1 MPNKGK
7 FIGSQDNLFVP
18 NAPTIGTATA
28 GNTQVSVTFTA
39 PSDVGNDAI
48 TAYGASVTD
57 GTNVI
62 GATGSSS
69 PVTVTGLT
77 NGTSY
82 TAQVWAINDY
92 GNGPL
97 SAATASFSPV
107 LSKCLHLGGFINAG
121 GQQSTNIVETFNLD
135 SQANATDFGD
145 LSAGRTMLSSS
156 SSSTRAVVFGGG
168 TTQSSGDVVDIIE
181 YFTFASA
188 GNATDFGNLT
198 FARYKGAGFGNSTK
212 GLYAGGRNSGAIQ
225 VQNIDAVNIASLG
238 DATDFGDI
246 SGWSG
251 NKTSYISGLAS
262 PTRGI
267 MAGRPNTIHYVTFA
281 SAGNS
286 QDFGD
291 MTVDR
296 YIMSEACSS
305 NTRGMFA
312 GGILSDFSGRSNVI
326 DFITIASLGNAQDFG
341 DLSAAKRE
349 GASTSSK
356 TKGSYMGG
364 ETSATQGDG
373 LNVIEFWTIASA
385 GNAAD
390 FGDLTKASEEGTACS
405 STHGGIA

>member
-1 MPNKGK
+1 MPNRGK
-7 FIGSQDNLFVP
+7 FIGNDNLYVP
-18 NAPTIGTATA
+18 DAPTIGDATA
-28 GNTQVSVTFTA
+28 GNTQVSVAFTA
-39 PSDVGNDAI
+39 PSDVGNDDI
-48 TAYGASVTD
+48 TAYGVSATD

-82 TAQVWAINDY
+82 TAQAWAINDY

-97 SAATASFSPV
+97 SAATASFTPV
-107 LSKCLHLGGFINAG
+107 LSKCLHLGGFTSVG

-135 SQANATDFGD
+135 SQGNATDFGD
-145 LSAGRTMLSSS
+145 LSANRNMLSSA
-156 SSSTRAVVFGGG
+156 SSSTRAVVFGGK
-168 TTQSSGDVVDIIE
+168 TDATQSNVVDIIE

-198 FARYKGAGFGNSTK
+198 AAKDKAAGFGNDTK
-212 GLYAGGRNSGAIQ
+212 GLYAGGKNSGNSR
-225 VQNIDAVNIASLG
+225 VQNIDAITIASTG
-238 DATDFGDI
+238 NATDFGDI
-246 SGWSG
+246 SGWSS
-251 NKTSYISGLAS
+251 NKTDYISGLAS

-267 MAGRPNTIHYVTFA
+267 MAGQPNTIHYVTFA

-286 QDFGD
+286 TDFGD

-326 DFITIASLGNAQDFG
+326 DFITIASTGNATDFG
-341 DLSAAKRE
+341 DLSAGKRE
-349 GASTSSK
+349 GASTSSR

-364 ETSATQGDG
+364 ETSSTQGDG
-373 LNVIEFWTIASA
+373 LNEIEFWTIATT
-385 GNAAD
+385 GNATD

-405 STHGGIA
+405 TTHGGLA

>member
-1 MPNKGK
+1 MPNRGK
-7 FIGSQDNLFVP
+7 FIGNDNLYVP
-18 NAPTIGTATA
+18 DAPTIGTATA
-28 GNTQVSVTFTA
+28 GNTQVSVAFTA

-48 TAYGASVTD
+48 TAYGVSATD

-82 TAQVWAINDY
+82 TAQAWAINDY

-97 SAATASFSPV
+97 SAATDSFTPV
-107 LSKCLHLGGFINAG
+107 LSICLHLGGLISAG
-121 GQQSTNIVETFNLD
+121 GQSAGNIVDTFNLD
-135 SQANATDFGD
+135 SQGNATDFGD
-145 LSAGRTMLSSS
+145 LSGNRCLLSSA

-168 TTQSSGDVVDIIE
+168 TTTSSGDVVDIME

-198 FARYKGAGFGNSTK
+198 AAKNKGAGFGNDTK
-212 GLYAGGRNSGAIQ
+212 GLYAGGRNSGAVR
-225 VQNIDAVNIASLG
+225 VQNIDAITIASTG
-238 DATDFGDI
+238 NATDFGDI

-251 NKTSYISGLAS
+251 NKTDYISGLAS

-267 MAGRPNTIHYVTFA
+267 MAGQPNTIHYVTFA

-286 QDFGD
+286 TDFGD

-312 GGILSDFSGRSNVI
+312 GGILADFSGRSNVI
-326 DFITIASLGNAQDFG
+326 DFITIASTGNATDFG
-341 DLSAAKRE
+341 DLSAGKRE
-349 GASTSSK
+349 GASTSSR

-364 ETSATQGDG
+364 ETSSTQGDG
-373 LNVIEFWTIASA
+373 LNEIEFWTIATT
-385 GNAAD
+385 GNATD
-390 FGDLTKASEEGTACS
+390 FGDLQNATEEGTACS
-405 STHGGIA
+405 STHGGLA